1 MHVDPSD
8 ASTSSAA
15 PSIHIHPHAAHLSP
29 GHHGETSVALE
40 EEDEHDYE
48 SLPIGHGWGT
58 NMLAGALAGISEHAA
73 IFPVDSIKV
82 SCFPVSIEILSQ
94 AGEAIVNVLGTDIE
108 NLELVWR

>member
-1 MHVDPSD
+1 MHVDPS
-8 ASTSSAA
+8 SSD
-15 PSIHIHPHAAHLSP
+15 SSSGIHIHPHSAHLDRP
-29 GHHGETSVALE
+29 HAHGESSVALE

-82 SCFPVSIEILSQ
+82 RDL
-94 AGEAIVNVLGTDIE
+94 L
-108 NLELVWR
+108 

>member
-1 MHVDPSD
+1 MHVDPANPSP
-8 ASTSSAA
+8 SSSA
-15 PSIHIHPHAAHLSP
+15 PSIHIQSHGAHLHP
-29 GHHGETSVALE
+29 QHHGESSVALE

-82 SCFPVSIEILSQ
+82 SYIFF
-94 AGEAIVNVLGTDIE
+94 IVELG
-108 NLELVWR
+108 